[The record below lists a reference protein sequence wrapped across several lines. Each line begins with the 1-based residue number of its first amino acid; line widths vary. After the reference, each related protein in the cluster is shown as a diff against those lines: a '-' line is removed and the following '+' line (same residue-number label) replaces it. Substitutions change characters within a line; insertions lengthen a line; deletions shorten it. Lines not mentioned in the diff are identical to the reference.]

1 MSRTDRNPRRRL
13 DPATRQSDILT
24 AAADAFA
31 SEPYEQVS
39 MAEVARQAQ
48 ASEALLYRYFG
59 SKPALYAE
67 VLRTSLQAIENR
79 RRAAVAALVPKPSAR
94 GQLTTAVEVYLDA
107 LAEHTCV
114 GDRDPHRQQRP
125 GGALPV
131 RAEIRDQ
138 RLAALRAIAAPQS
151 VSEYALQ
158 GFLGFVDA
166 ACRVWIE
173 RGCPEADRAEVAG
186 AAVNA
191 LLGPADEGRSEA
203 SRHGK
208 FGRR

>member
-1 MSRTDRNPRRRL
+1 M
-13 DPATRQSDILT
+13 
-24 AAADAFA
+24 
-31 SEPYEQVS
+31 
-39 MAEVARQAQ
+39 
-48 ASEALLYRYFG
+48 
-59 SKPALYAE
+59 
-67 VLRTSLQAIENR
+67 
-79 RRAAVAALVPKPSAR
+79 
-94 GQLTTAVEVYLDA
+94 
-107 LAEHTCV
+107 
-114 GDRDPHRQQRP
+114 
-125 GGALPV
+125 